1 MTLAA
6 VPDRT
11 TPAAKVTI
19 TSQTSLMRAEA
30 VFALDALAAINRLKF
45 VLVGDDQV
53 KILPA
58 ALARRETN
66 PVQ

>member
-1 MTLAA
+1 VKL
-6 VPDRT
+6 DIRT
-11 TPAAKVTI
+11 
-19 TSQTSLMRAEA
+19 QTELTRAEA
-30 VFALDALAAINRLKF
+30 VFALDALAAVNNLKF

-66 PVQ
+66 PAQ